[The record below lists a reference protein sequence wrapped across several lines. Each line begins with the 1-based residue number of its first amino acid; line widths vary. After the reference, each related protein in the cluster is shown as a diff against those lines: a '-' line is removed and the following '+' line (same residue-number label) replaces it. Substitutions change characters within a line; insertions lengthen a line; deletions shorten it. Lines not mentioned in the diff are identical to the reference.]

1 MIPLDQAVVARLETH
16 GEKFELLVDPDL
28 AAKYRQGEEMKI
40 EDIVAALYVFENAS
54 KADKASEDALLKAF
68 QTAEFEEVAAVI
80 LRKGEIHLTAEQR
93 KVMIENMRKQVVN
106 LIAKNAVNPQTHTPH
121 PPARIERAMEEA
133 KVNIDPFKHLDVL
146 VRETMKALRPIIPIK
161 FEEIKVA
168 VRIPPEYAAKSYG
181 DISAAA
187 VIQKQ
192 EWQKDGS
199 WICVVVIPAG
209 VQDDFYNLINRLTKG
224 DGEVKIIER
233 IS

>member
-1 MIPLDQAVVARLETH
+1 MIPLDQAVVARLESH

-28 AAKYRQGEEMKI
+28 AAKFRQGEDLKV
-40 EDIVAALYVFENAS
+40 EDLVAAIYVFENAS
-54 KADKASEDALLKAF
+54 KAEKASEDSLMKVF
-68 QTAEFEEVAAVI
+68 KTTEFEEVAATI
-80 LRKGEIHLTAEQR
+80 LQKGEIHLTTEQR
-93 KVMIENMRKQVVN
+93 KEMIRSMRKQVVN

-133 KVNIDPFKHLDVL
+133 RVNIDPFKHLDVL

-168 VRIPPEYAAKSYG
+168 VRIPPEHAAKSYG

-187 VIQKQ
+187 VLQKQ

-199 WICVVVIPAG
+199 WICVVVIPSG
-209 VQDDFYNLINRLTKG
+209 VQDDFYNLISRLTKG
-224 DGEVKIIER
+224 EGEVKIIER